1 MLSYH
6 GIATVD
12 GYCGYYSQRYKEA
25 FREAVAP
32 TLDVNKNWEAYYD
45 DWGCRAYLFSASG
58 QNTYDFGASDGMQ
71 PQDIL
76 IDAPALRGLGCDYV
90 FSRTEITN
98 AAEMQLRLINVYND
112 DKMPYSVYLYALE

>member
-1 MLSYH
+1 
-6 GIATVD
+6 
-12 GYCGYYSQRYKEA
+12 
-25 FREAVAP
+25 
-32 TLDVNKNWEAYYD
+32 
-45 DWGCRAYLFSASG
+45 AYLFSASG
-58 QNTYDFGASDGMQ
+58 QNTYDFGASEGMQ